1 MPPFPDMKA
10 RPFPDELLR
19 ELAERHGTPLYV
31 YDAAGVR
38 EHLARLFAA
47 GGGRGFDVVRY
58 AQKANPNLA
67 LLRLLREGGALVDA
81 VSAGELARAMAAGWQ
96 PEQITFCAD
105 LFDRAAVD
113 ALASHPCAITVGSAD
128 MLEWVAALRAGG
140 SVALRVNPGFGSG
153 HHAKVS
159 TGGEASK
166 HGVWHGELATAVAR
180 ARALGLT
187 VNGLHVH
194 IGSGVDLERL
204 ATLRE
209 SMRSFARLVGSS
221 LEWISCGGGLPIP
234 YRESERAI
242 DVDALAGAWNATREA
257 VEGDLGRR
265 MRLEVEPGR
274 WLVAQSGVL
283 LAEVRGRKRSGDV
296 DFILVDAGFN
306 DLLRPAL
313 YGAYHQ
319 ISIVGRDGEPAAP
332 RVVAGPLC
340 ESGDVFTQGA
350 EQLLAPQPL
359 PDARP
364 GDLACLHDAGA
375 YGFAMASTYNSRP
388 LAAEV
393 LVDRGEARLVRRRQ
407 SLHELLEPEL
417 ELLDD
422 EP

>member
-1 MPPFPDMKA
+1 MKP
-10 RPFPDELLR
+10 RPFSDELLR

-38 EHLARLFAA
+38 ERLARLYAA
-47 GGGRGFDVVRY
+47 GRGRGFDVVRY

-67 LLRLLREGGALVDA
+67 LLRLLRDGGALVDA
-81 VSAGELARAMAAGWQ
+81 VSAGELARAIAAGWQ
-96 PEQITFCAD
+96 AEQVSFCAD

-113 ALASHPCAITVGSAD
+113 ALASHPCPITIGSAD

-140 SVALRVNPGFGSG
+140 TVALRVNPGFGSG
-153 HHAKVS
+153 HHTKVS

-166 HGVWHGELATAVAR
+166 HGVWHGELAATIAR
-180 ARALGLT
+180 AHALGLAL
-187 VNGLHVH
+187 NGLHVH
-194 IGSGVDLERL
+194 IGSGVELERL
-204 ATLRE
+204 DALRE
-209 SMRSFARLVGSS
+209 SMRGFARQVGSS

-234 YRESERAI
+234 YREGERAI
-242 DVDALAGAWNATREA
+242 DLDALAAGWNATREA
-257 VEGDLGRR
+257 IESDLGRR
-265 MRLEVEPGR
+265 VRLEIEPGR
-274 WLVAQSGVL
+274 WLVAESGVL
-283 LAEVRGRKRSGDV
+283 LAEVRARKRSGEV

-306 DLLRPAL
+306 DLLRPAM

-319 ISIVGRDGEPAAP
+319 ISIVGRDGEPTAP

-350 EQLLAPQPL
+350 DQLLAPQPL

-364 GDLACLHDAGA
+364 GDLACLHDTGA

-393 LVDRGEARLVRRRQ
+393 LVDRGAARLVRRRQ
-407 SLHELLEPEL
+407 TVRELLEPEL
-417 ELLDD
+417 ELLDE

>member
-1 MPPFPDMKA
+1 MKP

-31 YDAAGVR
+31 YDASGVR
-38 EHLARLFAA
+38 ARLARLLAA
-47 GGGRGFDVVRY
+47 GRGRGFDVVRY

-81 VSAGELARAMAAGWQ
+81 VSAGELARALMAGWSS
-96 PEQITFCAD
+96 EQVAFCAD
-105 LFDRAAVD
+105 LFDRAAID

-140 SVALRVNPGFGSG
+140 SVALRINPGFGSG
-153 HHAKVS
+153 HHKKVS

-166 HGVWHGELATAVAR
+166 HGIWHADLAAAVAR

-194 IGSGVDLERL
+194 IGSGIALERL
-204 ATLRE
+204 APLRE
-209 SMRSFARLVGSS
+209 GMRGFARLVGSL
-221 LEWISCGGGLPIP
+221 LEWISCGGGLPVP
-234 YRESERAI
+234 YREGEAAI
-242 DVDALAGAWNATREA
+242 DLDALADSWNAAREA
-257 VEGDLGRR
+257 IEGELERR
-265 MRLEVEPGR
+265 VRLEVEPGR
-274 WLVAQSGVL
+274 WLVAESGVL
-283 LAEVRGRKRSGDV
+283 LAEVRGRKRSGEV
-296 DFILVDAGFN
+296 DFVLVDAGFN
-306 DLLRPAL
+306 DLIRPAM
-313 YGAYHQ
+313 YGAFHQ
-319 ISIVGRDGEPAAP
+319 VSVVGRDAEPTAP

-350 EQLLAPQPL
+350 DQLLAPQSL

-364 GDLACLHDAGA
+364 GDLVCLHDAGA

-393 LVDRGEARLVRRRQ
+393 LVDHGEARLVRRRQ
-407 SLHELLEPEL
+407 SVRELLGPEL
-417 ELLDD
+417 DLLD
-422 EP
+422 EGS

>member
-1 MPPFPDMKA
+1 LKP
-10 RPFPDELLR
+10 RPFSDELLR
-19 ELAERHGTPLYV
+19 ALAERHGTPLYV

-38 EHLARLFAA
+38 ERLARLLAA

-81 VSAGELARAMAAGWQ
+81 VSAGELARALTAGWEA
-96 PEQITFCAD
+96 EQVTYCAD

-113 ALASHPCAITVGSAD
+113 ALAAHPAAITVGSAD
-128 MLEWVAALRAGG
+128 MLEWVAALRPGG
-140 SVALRVNPGFGSG
+140 KVALRVNPGFGSG

-159 TGGEASK
+159 TGGASSK
-166 HGVWHGELATAVAR
+166 HGVWHGDLAQAVAR
-180 ARALGLT
+180 ARALGLDL
-187 VNGLHVH
+187 NGLHVH
-194 IGSGVDLERL
+194 IGSGIELDRSAALC
-204 ATLRE
+204 E
-209 SMRSFARLVGSS
+209 SMRGFARLVGPA

-234 YRESERAI
+234 YREGGAAI
-242 DVDALAGAWNATREA
+242 DVDGLARAWSAAREA
-257 VEGDLGRR
+257 IEGDLGQRL
-265 MRLEVEPGR
+265 RLEIEPGR
-274 WLVAQSGVL
+274 WLVAESGVL
-283 LAEVRGRKRSGDV
+283 LCEVRGRKRSGEV
-296 DFILVDAGFN
+296 DYVLVDAGFN
-306 DLLRPAL
+306 DLLRPAM

-319 ISIVGRDGEPAAP
+319 VSIVGRDGEATAP

-340 ESGDVFTQGA
+340 ESGDVFTQSA

-359 PDARP
+359 PDAQP

-407 SLHELLEPEL
+407 TVHELLEPEL
-417 ELLDD
+417 EGLDG
-422 EP
+422 